1 MDEHTH
7 SDTANKPII
16 LVIDDNMILLRTVKE
31 MLESMFVVR
40 IAKSTEQAIE
50 TFKAVVPHLI
60 LLDYEMPEMNGE
72 ETLKLF
78 RSYPQIKHV
87 PIIFLTGS
95 SDAKTVKKLL
105 SLNPEG
111 YVIKPAKKNIL
122 IEHIRRVLF
131 PEEFI
136 EDEEDENDKKIEE
149 IINS

>member
-1 MDEHTH
+1 
-7 SDTANKPII
+7 
-16 LVIDDNMILLRTVKE
+16 
-31 MLESMFVVR
+31 MFVVR

-111 YVIKPAKKNIL
+111 YVIKPAKKNVL

-131 PEEFI
+131 PEEFV
-136 EDEEDENDKKIEE
+136 EDEEDENDKKLEE